1 VRERRLARHLRR
13 GEGAQGLGFA
23 RGLSGVRELLAEA
36 EMAEAEMAEVAP

>member
-23 RGLSGVRELLAEA
+23 RGLSGVRELAEA